1 MRAHHQPHHDRAQYM
16 SDPER
21 LVGYAFLDEHSTR
34 LWRESRRWWAVR
46 WLRRWWRERRRPAI
60 FFR

>member
-1 MRAHHQPHHDRAQYM
+1 MND
-16 SDPER
+16 SER
-21 LVGYAFLDEHSTR
+21 LVEYVFLDGRSTR

-46 WLRRWWRERRRPAI
+46 WLRRWWRERRGPSI